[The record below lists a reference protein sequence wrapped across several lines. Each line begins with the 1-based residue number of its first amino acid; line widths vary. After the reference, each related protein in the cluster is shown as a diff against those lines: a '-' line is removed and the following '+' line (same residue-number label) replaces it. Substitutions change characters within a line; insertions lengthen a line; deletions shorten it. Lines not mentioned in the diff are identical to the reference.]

1 MYKEPEEI
9 KRLTDLH
16 DKAYIDYRE
25 NNHLIEDEYGNLKTK
40 NICFYC
46 DTKFENEHKYSVISR
61 DNLMNSL
68 IELKSSLGNIDN
80 TIVKLKNKFV
90 YIIILYNHTINDDND
105 DNDDNDNNIDKLA
118 LYLLNIE
125 SDETVYVF
133 EDKNDYEYVLN
144 FLKN

>member
-1 MYKEPEEI
+1 MYEEPEEI

-25 NNHLIEDEYGNLKTK
+25 NNHLIEDEYGNVKTK
-40 NICFYC
+40 NVCFYC
-46 DTKFENEHKYSVISR
+46 DTKFENERKYSVISR

-68 IELKSSLGNIDN
+68 MELKSTLGNIDN

-90 YIIILYNHTINDDND
+90 YIIILYNTINDDND
-105 DNDDNDNNIDKLA
+105 NNDNNIDKLA

-125 SDETVYVF
+125 SDKTVYVF
-133 EDKNDYEYVLN
+133 EDKNDYEHVLN